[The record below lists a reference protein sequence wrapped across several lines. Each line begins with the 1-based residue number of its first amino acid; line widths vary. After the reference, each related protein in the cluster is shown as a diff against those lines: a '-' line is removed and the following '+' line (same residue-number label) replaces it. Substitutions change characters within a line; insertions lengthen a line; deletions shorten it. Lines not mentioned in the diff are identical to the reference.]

1 MSWADQPVG
10 MDMLAV
16 ISPAKKLNFDPLPDT
31 VGESFPE
38 FQEDANRLAMI
49 AKKLSVSDL
58 RKLMKIS
65 EDLATL
71 NRDRFHAFATKSD
84 VRNAKQAMFAFAGDT
99 YTGLSAGDFDADDL
113 AYAQNHLRIL
123 SGLYG
128 ALRPLD
134 RIQPYRLEMGS
145 RLANDAGPTLYVY
158 WGDRIGKAL
167 DVVSAGAPI
176 INLASNEYF
185 KATNAKNMCSPIV
198 DVAFKEEREGALKMI
213 GFYAKKARGS
223 MARFIIKNR
232 VETIEYLKDF
242 NTDGYGFR
250 PSLSNDK
257 SLVFTRQ
264 S

>member
-1 MSWADQPVG
+1 
-10 MDMLAV
+10 MLAV

-38 FQEDANRLAMI
+38 FQEDANRLTTI

-71 NRDRFHAFATKSD
+71 NRDRFQAFAENSD
-84 VRNAKQAMFAFAGDT
+84 ARNAKQAIFAFAGDT
-99 YTGLSAGDFDADDL
+99 YTGLSANAFDTDDL
-113 AYAQNHLRIL
+113 EYAQVHLRIL

-134 RIQPYRLEMGS
+134 IIQPYRLEMGS
-145 RLANDAGPTLYVY
+145 RLANDAGPTLYAY

-167 DVVSAGAPI
+167 DAASGGAPVV
-176 INLASNEYF
+176 NLASNEYF
-185 KATNAKNMCSPIV
+185 KATRAKNMQSPII
-198 DVAFKEEREGALKMI
+198 DVAFKEERDGLLKMI

-223 MARFIIKNR
+223 MARFIIQNR
-232 VETIEYLKDF
+232 VETVEGLKDF
-242 NTDGYGFR
+242 DIDGYGFQ
-250 PSLSNDK
+250 PDLSTGM
-257 SLVFTRQ
+257 SLVFTRK